1 MTFTHPSCNIRKLLL
16 YFGFLLGLV
25 CVFLFCFY
33 HLSYDE
39 LKSFDEARH
48 GVSAYEMLQ
57 TGEPIVT
64 TYAYSP
70 DYWNLKPPLSEWLI
84 ALGYKLFGYN
94 ALFME
99 KTQCTC
105 FYFLS
110 FLVSDLWWSFFLS
123 RCPCCRRRFFIHS
136 VLCCRCSLHVQKP
149 RHVPLGIHCLSVLCS
164 CISHEKLSCWP
175 YCHFCFM
182 CASLPWALQHHA
194 FDAISSLCIL
204 QLISCWLL
212 GACPIFERRH
222 LLFDSDVCTR
232 CCKS

>member
-16 YFGFLLGLV
+16 YFGFFLGLV

-94 ALFME
+94 ALGIR
-99 KTQCTC
+99 
-105 FYFLS
+105 FYSAFSIFFGRSALCAFIYGKDTMHLLLFFCL

-149 RHVPLGIHCLSVLCS
+149 
-164 CISHEKLSCWP
+164 
-175 YCHFCFM
+175 
-182 CASLPWALQHHA
+182 
-194 FDAISSLCIL
+194 
-204 QLISCWLL
+204 
-212 GACPIFERRH
+212 
-222 LLFDSDVCTR
+222 
-232 CCKS
+232 

>member
-94 ALFME
+94 ALGIRFYSAFSIFLAALLCALYLWKRHNALASIFVFSCFRPLVVFFPITVPVLQTQILYSFCSMLPLFFACAKAATCSAGYTLLVCALLLHFSRKAFMLALLPFL
-99 KTQCTC
+99 
-105 FYFLS
+105 FY
-110 FLVSDLWWSFFLS
+110 V
-123 RCPCCRRRFFIHS
+123 RFFA
-136 VLCCRCSLHVQKP
+136 
-149 RHVPLGIHCLSVLCS
+149 LGTSTPCV
-164 CISHEKLSCWP
+164 
-175 YCHFCFM
+175 
-182 CASLPWALQHHA
+182 
-194 FDAISSLCIL
+194 
-204 QLISCWLL
+204 
-212 GACPIFERRH
+212 
-222 LLFDSDVCTR
+222 
-232 CCKS
+232 